1 MQIANSNNVTLY
13 EKIILGLLII
23 YSIASNIYAVSA
35 SSTYSLIEFI
45 ATITIMV
52 VGLVWYIASLR
63 NFSSLIF
70 LLFLMLILFIF
81 RFSYFALSVV
91 SLGIAFSNIKVK
103 NIIYIYK
110 YLSASQLIFGIFAAM
125 IGFLPMYNSKTGS
138 FTFGFVNENIIGMI
152 LAVFALCIFFKNSG
166 EFVVNRLNI
175 LFLIGVLFVEKFLFN
190 DSTALVMIISFF
202 VFLIAANGIRKVK
215 SIQFVCVIIP
225 LILAIFSFYVSY
237 AFSITSV
244 NWISK
249 LNDLLSARIYI
260 WNYYTSNYPLTLFP
274 NNWQINTKIFS
285 GAFDGGYIYLG
296 LFQGKIWLAIIVLGL
311 CLVNF
316 KLIRH
321 NKFVILA
328 FMLAFEIASF
338 SENVLININGS
349 FAIILA
355 VLAYNPSWI
364 HNKDVTI

>member
-190 DSTALVMIISFF
+190 DLTALVMIISFF
-202 VFLIAANGIRKVK
+202 VFNCFICDKIFPVSFESFCQNSSFIVCFSK
-215 SIQFVCVIIP
+215 SNNSCLIP
-225 LILAIFSFYVSY
+225 LM
-237 AFSITSV
+237 
-244 NWISK
+244 SK
-249 LNDLLSARIYI
+249 R
-260 WNYYTSNYPLTLFP
+260 LT
-274 NNWQINTKIFS
+274 
-285 GAFDGGYIYLG
+285 
-296 LFQGKIWLAIIVLGL
+296 
-311 CLVNF
+311 
-316 KLIRH
+316 
-321 NKFVILA
+321 
-328 FMLAFEIASF
+328 
-338 SENVLININGS
+338 
-349 FAIILA
+349 
-355 VLAYNPSWI
+355 
-364 HNKDVTI
+364 